1 VECDVNLELST
12 ARSNATRFWDQ
23 DLWTDEWSAR
33 SGLRR
38 WGVQTLRVL
47 IAVARA
53 SQDRLLNLH
62 AMGLV
67 YATLLSLV
75 PFLAV
80 TFSVLKAFGAH
91 YRLEPV
97 LAHMLAPLGPQGL
110 NSLSAWW
117 NS

>member
-1 VECDVNLELST
+1 MRLRDIGGCRRVGCDVNLPGAWS
-12 ARSNATRFWDQ
+12 SATRFWDH
-23 DLWTDEWSAR
+23 DLWTDELSAR
-33 SGLRR
+33 SGGLRCS
-38 WGVQTLRVL
+38 GVRTLRVV

-91 YRLEPV
+91 Y
-97 LAHMLAPLGPQGL
+97 
-110 NSLSAWW
+110 
-117 NS
+117 